1 MNRFQAQLLYGIFI
15 TTTGIFLAALSFN
28 PSRTIQYV
36 VAIGIFVS
44 AAFAFIAANK
54 NKDSEI
60 PFKYNWLQG
69 IGMLLYGFAILFYGT
84 TFERFIT
91 TTFAF
96 LLYFGVTEIMY
107 GFQLL
112 NYKTKIG
119 VSVIALRML
128 AGFFTT
134 IGALVIL
141 ATSFVH
147 ENSSLLIAGILLI
160 LGGINFMLLV
170 SVVRRLLIL
179 TK

>member
-15 TTTGIFLAALSFN
+15 AITGIFLAVLSFN
-28 PSRTIQYV
+28 PSRSIQYV
-36 VAIGIFVS
+36 VAIGIFFS
-44 AAFAFIAANK
+44 AAFAFVAANK

-69 IGMLLYGFAILFYGT
+69 IGMLLYAFAIFLYGT
-84 TFERFIT
+84 NFEQFIT
-91 TTFAF
+91 ITFAF

-112 NYKTKIG
+112 NYRRKISIAI
-119 VSVIALRML
+119 VALRML
-128 AGFFTT
+128 AGLFTT
-134 IGALVIL
+134 IGAVVIL
-141 ATSFVH
+141 ATSFVDKDT
-147 ENSSLLIAGILLI
+147 SLLIAGILLI

-170 SVVRRLLIL
+170 NVVRRLVIV